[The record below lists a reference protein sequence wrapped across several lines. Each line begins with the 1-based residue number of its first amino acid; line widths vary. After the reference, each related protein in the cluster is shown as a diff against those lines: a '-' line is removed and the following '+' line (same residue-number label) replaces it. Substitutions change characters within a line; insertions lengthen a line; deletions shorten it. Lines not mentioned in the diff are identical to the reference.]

1 MAERR
6 KPLEELVDELP
17 PILQDEVR
25 DFAEFLLE
33 RKTRKPVARLRQD
46 WAGVLS
52 SHRDEYTSFE
62 LQKKALDWRGD

>member
-1 MAERR
+1 MAEGR

-52 SHRDEYTSFE
+52 SHRDEYTSF
-62 LQKKALDWRGD
+62 